1 MAMETDTLMKNR
13 RNYYRILQV
22 QPDAP
27 AEVIR
32 ASYRTMMREL
42 KHHPDLGGSGCDA
55 CLLNEAYEVLS
66 DPELRKTYDQELYQR
81 YTRLSVS
88 PGRSLLITVFCPF
101 CKRPLA
107 RKPAPGELC
116 ASCHSPMQSPLP
128 EEAAR
133 ACQRSLARV
142 KKDEKVLYYC
152 SYPGTAREARML
164 DLSPRGMRFLCGE
177 RLEPGAALRI
187 AGRLCDAYAVVT
199 NVRPEGL
206 GDEGRYS
213 VGVSFLAV
221 RFNESKGSFLAT
233 SA

>member
-1 MAMETDTLMKNR
+1 METDAYMKNR

-27 AEVIR
+27 AEIIR

-42 KHHPDLGGSGCDA
+42 KHHPDLGGAGCDA

-66 DPELRKTYDQELYQR
+66 DPELRKAYDKELYQR
-81 YTRLSVS
+81 YTKRSFS
-88 PGRSLLITVFCPF
+88 PDRSLLITVFCPF

-116 ASCHSPMQSPLP
+116 ASCHSPMQSPEP
-128 EEAAR
+128 AETAR
-133 ACQRSLARV
+133 ACKRSLARI
-142 KKDEKVLYYC
+142 KRDERILYYS
-152 SYPGTAREARML
+152 SYPGKAQEARML
-164 DLSPRGMRFLCGE
+164 DLSPKGMRFLCKE
-177 RLEPGAALRI
+177 RLAQGATLRI
-187 AGRLCDAYAVVT
+187 TGRLCDAYATVANLRQEVIDGET
-199 NVRPEGL
+199 F
-206 GDEGRYS
+206 YA

-221 RFNESKGSFLAT
+221 RFNEQKGSFLAT